1 MFKQDVCVLKQYTYF
16 KMTQYPH
23 NNDNN
28 KLYRED
34 QNDQEDR
41 DDQEDREDH
50 DDDSDMDDI
59 IEDEQIMEDDI
70 YETKIV
76 NNNTY
81 IGMPLLMK
89 NTILFGTHVSV
100 KSFHKY
106 STEKVCKFLREMSC
120 SESVSNKDSPE
131 IMKLVQ
137 KIMRGSN
144 GIQYT
149 FNTVVIKT
157 MWLRIVQRRWK
168 KLMNERRRIMNGRM
182 TLRNMRHLELT
193 GRHLPEYSVL
203 PHIQGCLADI
213 K

>member
-1 MFKQDVCVLKQYTYF
+1 MFKQDVCVLKQYTHF

-28 KLYRED
+28 KLYREGQD
-34 QNDQEDR
+34 DQEDR
-41 DDQEDREDH
+41 DDQEDHDAN

-100 KSFHKY
+100 NHFTS
-106 STEKVCKFLREMSC
+106 
-120 SESVSNKDSPE
+120 
-131 IMKLVQ
+131 
-137 KIMRGSN
+137 
-144 GIQYT
+144 IQ
-149 FNTVVIKT
+149 
-157 MWLRIVQRRWK
+157 QRK
-168 KLMNERRRIMNGRM
+168 CANF
-182 TLRNMRHLELT
+182 
-193 GRHLPEYSVL
+193 
-203 PHIQGCLADI
+203 
-213 K
+213 